1 MKILRLFLLT
11 PLFTFAALAADNSV
25 PVALPISPAPEKAT
39 APVVQADPAVVDSV
53 LKALHFDEMMGKA
66 LDQQKQM
73 VQQMIARASMPG
85 TPKDEIEAFRK
96 NAMDTAFLGLSPE
109 EIHAVAA
116 RNYGETFTTDELRAI
131 ADFYNSPAG
140 QAYATKRPQAEQK
153 IGTALRPRVMEAM
166 KKIQQL
172 TRDFVAKQQAKA
184 TEDAA
189 KAAAAKAKDQNTP
202 GLTPAPAPMAGPA
215 TSALPVPSPT
225 PLPKS

>member
-25 PVALPISPAPEKAT
+25 PVALPTPPAPAKAP

-53 LKALHFDEMMGKA
+53 LKALHFDELMGKA

-85 TPKDEIEAFRK
+85 TAADEIAAFRK
-96 NAMDTAFLGLSPE
+96 NAMDTAFIGLSPE

-189 KAAAAKAKDQNTP
+189 KAAAAKAKDQKTAGPTP
-202 GLTPAPAPMAGPA
+202 TPTPA